1 MEDYLKKENPIKI
14 ENELV
19 FINAF
24 TSDIR
29 KRIHG
34 RCSHSHV
41 TLNSFKNE
49 NTNPAKM
56 SNKKFFFVWLLVW
69 GGGCVCVC
77 VCVSSIKFRW
87 PLSWQG

>member
-1 MEDYLKKENPIKI
+1 MEDYFKKENPIKI

-34 RCSHSHV
+34 RCSHSQV

-56 SNKKFFFVWLLVW
+56 SNKKFFLF
-69 GGGCVCVC
+69 G
-77 VCVSSIKFRW
+77 F
-87 PLSWQG
+87 

>member
-49 NTNPAKM
+49 YDK
-56 SNKKFFFVWLLVW
+56 V
-69 GGGCVCVC
+69 VCLFMYVSKEVC
-77 VCVSSIKFRW
+77 IRE
-87 PLSWQG
+87 

>member
-1 MEDYLKKENPIKI
+1 MEDYFKKENPIKI

-34 RCSHSHV
+34 RCSHSQV

-49 NTNPAKM
+49 NTNPAK
-56 SNKKFFFVWLLVW
+56 NE
-69 GGGCVCVC
+69 
-77 VCVSSIKFRW
+77 
-87 PLSWQG
+87 Q

>member
-1 MEDYLKKENPIKI
+1 MEDYFKKENPIKI

-24 TSDIR
+24 TRDIR

-34 RCSHSHV
+34 RCSHSQV

-56 SNKKFFFVWLLVW
+56 SNKKFFLF
-69 GGGCVCVC
+69 G
-77 VCVSSIKFRW
+77 F
-87 PLSWQG
+87 